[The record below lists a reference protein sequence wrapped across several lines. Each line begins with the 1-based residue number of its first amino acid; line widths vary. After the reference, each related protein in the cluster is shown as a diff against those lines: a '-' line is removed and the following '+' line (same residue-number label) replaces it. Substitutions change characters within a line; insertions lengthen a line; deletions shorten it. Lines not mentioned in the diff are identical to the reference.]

1 MSSTNGSELNAS
13 TSRHVPVSYTITNDT
28 PIVALDARTA
38 FEKLTEREQLY
49 AHYLSRASFY
59 GGLVCLLQTSPES
72 PGIFRLIHRM
82 NMAQTSEELR
92 EACLAKDIPEVDF
105 KSFLVYS
112 SGVYANMV
120 SFGNCSIILFERSI
134 YPNIQSSLIFHRHL
148 LNFISQKNQASNLR
162 IYHNHSI

>member
-1 MSSTNGSELNAS
+1 MSSTNGSELNAP

-59 GGLVCLLQTSPES
+59 GGLICLLQTSPES

-120 SFGNCSIILFERSI
+120 SFANCSIILFERSVC
-134 YPNIQSSLIFHRHL
+134 PNIQSSLIFHRHL
-148 LNFISQKNQASNLR
+148 LNFIS
-162 IYHNHSI
+162 HNKSCKCCWSEFL

>member
-1 MSSTNGSELNAS
+1 MKDIAWNFEKKILRIIHTQSDSFRSITKMSSTNGSELNAP

-59 GGLVCLLQTSPES
+59 GGLICLLQTSPES

-120 SFGNCSIILFERSI
+120 CFANC
-134 YPNIQSSLIFHRHL
+134 
-148 LNFISQKNQASNLR
+148 
-162 IYHNHSI
+162 